1 MCGDAARRTKG
12 LAFFKSLAYLR
23 NGAAYLKTRTE
34 RLDAFCAEG
43 IELFAPQRDQLVF
56 FFHVR
61 IANVK
66 RRQKMNSQNAAL
78 SVEALNIE
86 AERESA
92 KRLFNALTVQ
102 RVNRSTNILVCQ
114 QNTKNEIVCPARP
127 GVRSWR
133 HYPNDC

>member
-1 MCGDAARRTKG
+1 
-12 LAFFKSLAYLR
+12 
-23 NGAAYLKTRTE
+23 
-34 RLDAFCAEG
+34 AEG

-66 RRQKMNSQNAAL
+66 RRLKMNSQNAEL

-114 QNTKNEIVCPARP
+114 QNTENEIVCPARP